1 MKNLLE
7 LLYIKNPS
15 LKNNPISKHQLRLV
29 HQRYINK
36 VLPYYF
42 FEVYKK
48 NKSQLIKVGFYH
60 FKSLAYPKTPIPLP
74 KWKGLHIDM
83 ICRIEFLQLGLSIN
97 GMLRLILDIVN
108 LE

>member
-15 LKNNPISKHQLRLV
+15 LKNNPISKHQLCLV

-48 NKSQLIKVGFYH
+48 TKANLKVGFYH
-60 FKSLAYPKTPIPLP
+60 FKSLAYPKTLIPLP

-83 ICRIEFLQLGLSIN
+83 ICRINFLQLGLSIN
-97 GMLRLILDIVN
+97 EMLRLIIDILN